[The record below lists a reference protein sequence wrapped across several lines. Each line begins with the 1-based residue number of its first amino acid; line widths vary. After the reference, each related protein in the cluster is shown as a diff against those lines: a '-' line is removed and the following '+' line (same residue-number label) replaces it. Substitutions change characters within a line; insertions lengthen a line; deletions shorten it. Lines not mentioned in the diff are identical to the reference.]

1 MRGNVARSMFAMS
14 LNMPDPHADVPGTTK
29 IYDAGH
35 PCCDNAPNVRFS
47 NIILIQTLM
56 ITLKHIYNRYVVAK

>member
-47 NIILIQTLM
+47 RNI
-56 ITLKHIYNRYVVAK
+56 